1 MGWLL
6 EADDSQH
13 PGLHPTAAEWITAA
27 TSLGLRFLR
36 APRVAAPRP
45 PVVRA
50 NFAVE
55 SGEQYRERLRRF
67 KQTVSAIEAR
77 GVGMARIRAIGER
90 IKKRKGST
98 GSWYSALADAQNDQ
112 EHREIEAASR
122 EWADADAIAAHIAY
136 GNDLFCSGDRA
147 RNTGAPSILDVTNR
161 TWLRETYG
169 TRIVSLEELAAE
181 LNG

>member
-1 MGWLL
+1 MI
-6 EADDSQH
+6 ASI

-77 GVGMARIRAIGER
+77 GVGMARIRAIR
-90 IKKRKGST
+90 R
-98 GSWYSALADAQNDQ
+98 AD
-112 EHREIEAASR
+112 
-122 EWADADAIAAHIAY
+122 
-136 GNDLFCSGDRA
+136 
-147 RNTGAPSILDVTNR
+147 
-161 TWLRETYG
+161 
-169 TRIVSLEELAAE
+169 
-181 LNG
+181 